1 MSSKE
6 TVAQKLS
13 AFVCGMDYEKL
24 PAEVIDRLKDLLL
37 DQLGCQLIG
46 SSVEW
51 NQSVYKFVK
60 ENKHGGPATIVNH
73 GDKVPVDD
81 AAFVNGTFG
90 QGCELDDYYDQGG
103 GHPGAASVPVALALS
118 EKEPVDG
125 KSFLTAMAAGYE
137 IGWRVGRSLLPEMMR
152 RGYHAQGVVG
162 VFIAA
167 ATAGKLLRLDNER
180 MTHALAIAGSHAS
193 GTMEYDQ
200 SGGEVKR
207 VHNGMACSGGMRSAM
222 LAAIG
227 LTGPP
232 TIFEGERG
240 ILKVFS
246 GTCNTAPIT
255 EGLGADSAVLH
266 AAIKRFPVNASQHS
280 PIELLDNLL
289 KKHKFSPNE

>member
-103 GHPGAASVPVALALS
+103 GHPGAASGVW
-118 EKEPVDG
+118 DG
-125 KSFLTAMAAGYE
+125 VCCRE
-137 IGWRVGRSLLPEMMR
+137 
-152 RGYHAQGVVG
+152 
-162 VFIAA
+162 
-167 ATAGKLLRLDNER
+167 
-180 MTHALAIAGSHAS
+180 
-193 GTMEYDQ
+193 
-200 SGGEVKR
+200 
-207 VHNGMACSGGMRSAM
+207 
-222 LAAIG
+222 
-227 LTGPP
+227 
-232 TIFEGERG
+232 
-240 ILKVFS
+240 
-246 GTCNTAPIT
+246 
-255 EGLGADSAVLH
+255 
-266 AAIKRFPVNASQHS
+266 
-280 PIELLDNLL
+280 
-289 KKHKFSPNE
+289 